1 MLDKTFIKSP
11 IGKFAL
17 KAVGLFIL
25 WYGFYELWL
34 LPNGRLDHWVALRVI
49 DGSAFMVNVLGFE
62 VWIQERVVGIVGNSG
77 ILMVDGCT
85 GISAIGLF
93 LGFIWSFP
101 GQNKSRLLFS
111 IFGIAVIYI
120 VNILRIGTLILMQEL
135 APQFFD
141 FTHDYSTTVI
151 FYIIIFFLW
160 MLWVRISEG
169 LESLAPVG
177 TAKGSL

>member
-1 MLDKTFIKSP
+1 MLKKNIIELP

-17 KAVGLFIL
+17 KAVSLFIL

-49 DGSAFMVNVLGFE
+49 DGSALMVNVLGFE

-120 VNILRIGTLILMQEL
+120 VNILRISMLILMQEL

-151 FYIIIFFLW
+151 FYVIIFFLW

-169 LESLAPVG
+169 LESLAPVD
-177 TAKGSL
+177 TAQGSL

>member
-1 MLDKTFIKSP
+1 MLKKNIIESP

-49 DGSAFMVNVLGFE
+49 DGSALMVKVLGFD

-101 GQNKSRLLFS
+101 GQNKFRLLFS

-169 LESLAPVG
+169 LETFTPVS
-177 TAKGSL
+177 TVKGSL

>member
-1 MLDKTFIKSP
+1 MKHYT
-11 IGKFAL
+11 
-17 KAVGLFIL
+17 
-25 WYGFYELWL
+25 
-34 LPNGRLDHWVALRVI
+34 I
-49 DGSAFMVNVLGFE
+49 DPGSAE
-62 VWIQERVVGIVGNSG
+62 P
-77 ILMVDGCT
+77 
-85 GISAIGLF
+85 AIGLF

-169 LESLAPVG
+169 LETFTPVS
-177 TAKGSL
+177 TVKGSL